1 MGIQEK
7 LFVESV
13 PAHFKCSICTEV
25 LEDPQCCREGHIFC
39 KRCIFKWLSRS
50 STCPTCRTPLP
61 RRDLHSSLL
70 ARNLIGELQV
80 HCLWKD
86 GVPGS
91 SPKRRRLSEDSS
103 DRPCVPGC
111 PWLGT
116 VASLGTHRRKCEF
129 RPMQCAC
136 GAQFTSGSLDDHRTH
151 CQEEAV
157 SDHESDPEEEEG
169 DQLQAGLGDNDS
181 DIESD
186 RDEGDFSEASDE
198 SHIFSDQEIDIDD
211 EPNPF
216 WNTMHSHWVMNGAPS
231 GASDDDAPVFDESDF
246 EDGEQ
251 SDGLSQIFESSS
263 FVFSEDDPIDES
275 EHVVYEH
282 QSGDNMEAYDNSDD
296 SISEQNGEGAINQ
309 SHQNENDSAQN
320 EADDDNIF
328 EDDGVYDDGNELEI
342 DYSSGNELQDEIE
355 HRISQSEQLIY
366 EQQLMDNEI
375 EQSMYEEQL
384 ENEQYDHHVSESD
397 HIPDE
402 LEQSMYEDQ
411 LANEQIFENEPI
423 CEYDSHVPHEFR
435 QSIYEQQQANE
446 QVFEDEPIYDDHNLS
461 ESEGVREFDDVPD
474 DVPDNVSDDVPDA
487 VPDDVSDELSDGYIH
502 GVMAD
507 MVRDM
512 AFEQSGEAS
521 DNSDP
526 HNSTD
531 DDSQSAPGG
540 DAEILESSGNDS
552 ASAYVNALD
561 GMEGD
566 EIAEFSSCSADFED
580 CISAPDDSS
589 LDEEHD
595 NSMPDEEHDNVSL
608 DEEHDN
614 SMPVE
619 EHDHVSLDEEDEQ
632 LNEYSD
638 GEAGEISP
646 EYFE

>member
-116 VASLGTHRRKCEF
+116 VASLCAHRRKCEF

-309 SHQNENDSAQN
+309 VTKTRTTVLKMKLTMT
-320 EADDDNIF
+320 IF
-328 EDDGVYDDGNELEI
+328 LKMMAYMMTETSLRLITHLEM
-342 DYSSGNELQDEIE
+342 SSRMKLSIGFLK
-355 HRISQSEQLIY
+355 
-366 EQQLMDNEI
+366 
-375 EQSMYEEQL
+375 
-384 ENEQYDHHVSESD
+384 VSS
-397 HIPDE
+397 
-402 LEQSMYEDQ
+402 
-411 LANEQIFENEPI
+411 
-423 CEYDSHVPHEFR
+423 
-435 QSIYEQQQANE
+435 
-446 QVFEDEPIYDDHNLS
+446 
-461 ESEGVREFDDVPD
+461 
-474 DVPDNVSDDVPDA
+474 
-487 VPDDVSDELSDGYIH
+487 
-502 GVMAD
+502 
-507 MVRDM
+507 
-512 AFEQSGEAS
+512 
-521 DNSDP
+521 
-526 HNSTD
+526 
-531 DDSQSAPGG
+531 
-540 DAEILESSGNDS
+540 
-552 ASAYVNALD
+552 
-561 GMEGD
+561 
-566 EIAEFSSCSADFED
+566 
-580 CISAPDDSS
+580 
-589 LDEEHD
+589 
-595 NSMPDEEHDNVSL
+595 
-608 DEEHDN
+608 
-614 SMPVE
+614 
-619 EHDHVSLDEEDEQ
+619 
-632 LNEYSD
+632 
-638 GEAGEISP
+638 
-646 EYFE
+646 